1 MSTKIKS
8 RMSIVGAYNIT
19 LTRFYGGK
27 VRGRCVAIHDSK
39 TRTNIELDELQ
50 ARALADVLN
59 KFANREEEADE
70 LG

>member
-1 MSTKIKS
+1 MATKIKS
-8 RMSIVGAYNIT
+8 RMTFVGAANIT

-27 VRGRCVAIHDSK
+27 DRGRCVAIHNATDRS
-39 TRTNIELDELQ
+39 TIELDELQ

-59 KFANREEEADE
+59 KFVNREAEDDE

>member
-8 RMSIVGAYNIT
+8 RMTFVSAAHIT

-27 VRGRCVAIHDSK
+27 ERGRCVAIHNAK
-39 TRTNIELDELQ
+39 TRDTIELDELQ

-59 KFANREEEADE
+59 KFVNREEEADE